1 MQRTVYR
8 ELEGSVG
15 VYGLLVLFG
24 AFVLSGLG
32 AFWYMEHFGHI
43 VTGMNNQI
51 VWGLPHV
58 FAIFLIVAASGA
70 LNVASIG
77 SVFGKTAY
85 KPMARMSGLLAIAL
99 LMGGLFVLVLDLG
112 RPDRIIV
119 AMTSYNFK
127 SIFAWNI
134 LLYTGFMGI
143 VGAYLYL
150 QMERGVPP
158 ILLKSVG
165 IFAFGWRLLLT
176 TGTGSI
182 FGWLVAREAYDAAV
196 MAPMFIAMSLSFGLA
211 IFILVAMIVSKVTGR
226 PFGGALLAR
235 LGKLLALFA
244 IVVLY
249 FVLVQHLTSL
259 YATEHHSYERFI
271 LVDGGIYTFL
281 FWVGH
286 ILIGS
291 LVPIGLLY
299 HPTMGKK
306 RPAIILAALLIVLG
320 GLSQIYVIVV
330 GGQAFPLMLF
340 PGYEVQSTFY
350 DGAFGQYVP
359 SFPELVLGLAG
370 VAIALAITIFGMK
383 ILKIV
388 PLTLADSAVDPH
400 HEENKA
406 G

>member
-8 ELEGSVG
+8 ELEGTPG
-15 VYGLLVLFG
+15 VYGLLGLMVL
-24 AFVLSGLG
+24 FVLSGLA
-32 AFWYMEHFGHI
+32 AFFYVEHFGH
-43 VTGMNNQI
+43 VATGMNNQI

-85 KPMARMSGLLAIAL
+85 KPMARMSALLAIAL

-150 QMERGVPP
+150 QMERNVPP
-158 ILLKSVG
+158 VLLKSVG

-182 FGWLVAREAYDAAV
+182 FGWLVAREAYDAAI

-211 IFILVAMIVSKVTGR
+211 IFILVSLSVARITGR

-235 LGKLLALFA
+235 LGKLLALFVVA
-244 IVVLY
+244 VLY
-249 FVLVQHLTSL
+249 FVLVQHLTNL
-259 YATEHHSYERFI
+259 YATEHHSYEGFI
-271 LVDGGIYTFL
+271 LMNGGIYTSL
-281 FWVGH
+281 FWVGQ
-286 ILIGS
+286 ILLGS

-299 HPTMGKK
+299 HPTMGTK
-306 RPAIILAALLIVLG
+306 RPAIILACLLIIFG
-320 GLSQIYVIVV
+320 GMAQLYVIVV

-350 DGAFGQYVP
+350 DGAIGQYTP
-359 SFPELVLGLAG
+359 SLPELLLGLGG

-388 PLTLADSAVDPH
+388 PLSLADSAVDPH
-400 HEENKA
+400 HKENKSV
-406 G
+406 